1 MTPTSQTALQTYA
14 IDPSHS
20 RLGFSVRHLGFSR
33 VRGSF
38 EQFEGTIRMA
48 EGDLA
53 SLEAEGTVQTATVT
67 THDAKR
73 DEHLRSGDFF
83 LVDEHPTITFTSTGV
98 RDVSGERFTL
108 LGDFTLRGVTKPIEL
123 QAEFLGSGKDPWGN
137 EKVAFEARTTLNRKD
152 YGLNW
157 NAALEA
163 GGFLVGDEVEITLE
177 VQAALAPE
185 AA

>member
-1 MTPTSQTALQTYA
+1 MTTQTALQTYA
-14 IDPSHS
+14 IDASHS
-20 RLGFSVRHLGFSR
+20 RLGFAVRHLGFSK

-38 EQFEGTIRMA
+38 EDFEGTLRMA
-48 EGDLA
+48 PGDLA
-53 SLEAEGTVQTATVT
+53 SLEAEATVQTATVT
-67 THDAKR
+67 TNNGPR

-98 RDVSGERFTL
+98 RDVSGDTFTL
-108 LGDFTLRGVTKPIEL
+108 VGDFTMRGVTRPIEL
-123 QAEFLGSGKDPWGN
+123 KAEFLGAGKDPWGN
-137 EKVAFEARTTLNRKD
+137 EKVAFEARTTINRKD

-163 GGFLVGDEVEITLE
+163 GGFLVSDDVEITLE
-177 VQAALAPE
+177 VQAALQQD